1 MTKSEF
7 ERLLDVCCG
16 TLTHEARSKG
26 FESSRVF
33 ENRVREVLNDLLAD
47 EDSLKVDF
55 TPPPQEFPDIA
66 LGPYGVEVKFTLS
79 DTWKSIANS
88 ILESQRAPGVKYIY
102 IVFGKMGGKPEVRWG
117 DYEKSVVHVRTSH
130 VPRFEVELPAT
141 DGERR
146 HESLFEAMKIS
157 YDEFSQLDIHEKMR
171 YVREYAKKKH
181 PGERLWWI
189 DDSGTDEH
197 TLPANIRLYTNL
209 SAEEKLRLRAEAVLL
224 CPNVLKSGRARNK
237 YDDVVMF
244 MLSYHG
250 VLCHQARDLFSAG
263 SVANPN
269 NDDDGG
275 LYIERALKLLEG
287 EMLAAADRL
296 EDALFVEY
304 WGESVPKEKRIAR
317 WLGKA
322 DALASGWTPSKV
334 LFLRGKKT

>member
-181 PGERLWWI
+181 PDERLWWI

-263 SVANPN
+263 SVANPD
-269 NDDDGG
+269 NDDAGG

-317 WLGKA
+317 WLEKA

-334 LFLRGKKT
+334 LFLRGKKK